1 MQPVR
6 DINCGDD
13 STFKT
18 NMNFKPFID
27 TPQQD
32 FELHST
38 TINNQSVAPS
48 NIQGFNTQLKGNNL
62 ELEIC
67 DNCKATDLITRKQKS
82 CVTKTDACRDKISEA
97 CDSHTTA
104 RVSNPS
110 SDTLRVLPT

>member
-1 MQPVR
+1 MR

-32 FELHST
+32 FEQHST
-38 TINNQSVAPS
+38 TINNQSVAPP
-48 NIQGFNTQLKGNNL
+48 NIQGFNMQLKGNNL
-62 ELEIC
+62 ELEKC
-67 DNCKATDLITRKQKS
+67 DNCKATDLIPGKQKS
-82 CVTKTDACRDKISEA
+82 RVTKIDALRDKISEEH
-97 CDSHTTA
+97 DSHTMA

-110 SDTLRVLPT
+110 LDTLRVFPTWT